1 MHVFLLYLV
10 LLLCYQITKM
20 LRILLELSL
29 DIFIL
34 QVILDVLLVDDK
46 ELFFEHQNEILDD
59 LIYEELCV
67 LILQGS

>member
-1 MHVFLLYLV
+1 
-10 LLLCYQITKM
+10 M